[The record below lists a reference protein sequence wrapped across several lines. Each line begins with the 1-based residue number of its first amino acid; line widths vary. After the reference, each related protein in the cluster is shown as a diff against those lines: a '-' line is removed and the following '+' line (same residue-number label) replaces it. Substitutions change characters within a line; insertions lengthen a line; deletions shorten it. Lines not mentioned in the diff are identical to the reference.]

1 MLIQRLKTL
10 RPGFCKIY
18 VKKVYKY
25 TARVFSQNAH
35 VFFSIQS
42 QDFLLIW
49 WFFLSVFPRVFSQG
63 FFDN

>member
-1 MLIQRLKTL
+1 MLIQGLKTL

-25 TARVFSQNAH
+25 AARVFSQNAH

-49 WFFLSVFPRVFSQG
+49 WFF
-63 FFDN
+63 

>member
-1 MLIQRLKTL
+1 MLIQWLKTL

-25 TARVFSQNAH
+25 APR

-49 WFFLSVFPRVFSQG
+49 CFFECFPKIRVYF
-63 FFDN
+63 